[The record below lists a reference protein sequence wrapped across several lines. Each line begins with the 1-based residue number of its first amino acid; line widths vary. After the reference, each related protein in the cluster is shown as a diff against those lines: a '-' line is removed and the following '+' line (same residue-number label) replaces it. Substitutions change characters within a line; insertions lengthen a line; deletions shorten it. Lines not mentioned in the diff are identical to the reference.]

1 MASFKDTSADPLSN
15 FSCNRGKRYNG
26 RDVNWVKEGE
36 DELDIEKILH
46 DDLSL
51 KSFTED
57 MKKLQPES

>member
-1 MASFKDTSADPLSN
+1 
-15 FSCNRGKRYNG
+15 
-26 RDVNWVKEGE
+26 VKEGE